1 MTRPHVPVP
10 ESWREA
16 SRADRLAR
24 LAAAMQRPDLAASE
38 LRRASAL
45 LARAAERMDEVQRE
59 RALAALREIRAGGAA

>member
-1 MTRPHVPVP
+1 MTKIVTIPTA
-10 ESWREA
+10 WREA

-45 LARAAERMDEVQRE
+45 LARAAAQMDEAQRE
-59 RALAALREIRAGGAA
+59 RAMAALREIRESASVK